1 MRTRYEGEKFL
12 ALPAGAPAPYAIKHH
27 LDRTRIFVP
36 LHVGSRQAQGSMVVK
51 VYETGPFELDWALVE
66 VPKLVANPEKK
77 TDFAIGEE
85 LATQTTPLG
94 SAISIISG
102 NPTIVVRDSFSTET
116 PKQSFRSNSGEF
128 DLQVFE
134 GYYRVIDART
144 GELLQERAG
153 WDPNFSPTSRF
164 LGAYSAGPGFEIV
177 DLYAGKV
184 VTSNDILLRERKFTG
199 NISLAGWSEG
209 DSFVGLSFQSFGG
222 IEVLQSLVDG
232 FHRSFPYTNCHYCRG
247 INSSLRV
254 DSEAGIISYKG
265 ADNGWESLFDRS
277 TGGAAAA
284 SEALKRV
291 PKQSWEEKDDVL
303 SARKQAIQQRRSTFE
318 RQTSLAMINTVARN
332 SFFKSGEFFKADP
345 PSRDDDNTPVED
357 RWRFPDRMRVSHV
370 CLRNDQD
377 MCIGRLVDWQAKL
390 TDLEEEDARIVKLR
404 VAHKAASP
412 TGAGENY
419 TRVADARLITSRG
432 RTPAPD
438 SNRPPVSGPEAVWDQ
453 LATLLPPAREART
466 WRKLSAGS
474 PVPVRENSEDV
485 AARENDI
492 RAKLLPNPQDQGTRT
507 PLIGGILRPPVSPQT
522 DGDNSGAVSRIV
534 QTIPQAARFFRA
546 WNWSKD
552 YGDRE
557 LEEFWGVNKE
567 AVVIASDMIEQ
578 YAQWSLADRK
588 YFLVRSFFDNG
599 ASSRNWLFLV
609 QGSGNRI
616 ARLQD
621 FTHKLRYRVGS
632 RPSGLDEHGKLE
644 TTAEFATTMGF
655 GGWPGSLDKVS
666 IAFDRYLLA
675 SGEWTVDN
683 RRWLLMY
690 DLRSE
695 KLSFFNRDVPDA
707 STETRFAITEDGTTI
722 VQTNSNG
729 HLYIYNVPDEKLVL
743 SGLNIDDE
751 LVVYDSLGY
760 YAASP
765 EGAQFVFVKFPG
777 LSGYNSLHQFSKIL
791 NQPDVIS
798 NVLPAGRADASDPRL
813 NAPPKVG
820 LETETNFSGGVRSV
834 RLKVDVSSPIGL
846 QQLKIFIDGRAVS
859 EYPVT
864 GNRGK
869 VEANIALLP
878 ESRWIAA
885 VAVDSAGYESVPQG
899 RELAGARVA
908 TTSRLF
914 GVAVGTDHY
923 VDPYLETL
931 PSAVAD
937 ARKFGQALV
946 DLSRG
951 IYSAIDV
958 ETFLDSVDLRN
969 NLLAK
974 VREVAAKADERDTIM
989 LFVAGHGFRS
999 ETTGQFFLAARESD
1013 PDRPQE
1019 TMISW
1024 EEIAAAVDETRARV
1038 IVFIDAC
1045 HSGAAGA
1052 ANDEAISRF
1061 LGRKAPITLI
1071 AASKGRQLSLEH
1083 EATGGFFTKALV
1095 NAIGAERQATD
1106 VNGNGAIELAEL
1118 YGAIKQQVV
1127 RETGYL
1133 QTPWIARNNM
1143 VGETPLF

>member
-1 MRTRYEGEKFL
+1 L
-12 ALPAGAPAPYAIKHH
+12 I
-27 LDRTRIFVP
+27 
-36 LHVGSRQAQGSMVVK
+36 
-51 VYETGPFELDWALVE
+51 E

-77 TDFAIGEE
+77 ADFAIGEE
-85 LATQTTPLG
+85 LATETTPLG
-94 SAISIISG
+94 TAISIASG

-164 LGAYSAGPGFEIV
+164 LGAYSAGPGFEVV

-184 VTSNDILLRERKFTG
+184 VTSNDALLRERKFTG
-199 NISLAGWSEG
+199 NISLAAWSEG
-209 DSFVGLSFQSFGG
+209 DSFVALSFQSFGG
-222 IEVLQSLVDG
+222 IEVQQSLVDG

-247 INSSLRV
+247 ISSSLRV
-254 DSEAGIISYKG
+254 DSEAGIVSYRG
-265 ADNGWESLFDRS
+265 ADYGWESLFDRS
-277 TGGAAAA
+277 TGSAAAA

-303 SARKQAIQQRRSTFE
+303 AARKQAIEQRRSAVE

-332 SFFKSGEFFKADP
+332 SFFKSDDFFKADT
-345 PSRDDDNTPVED
+345 PSGDDDNTPVED
-357 RWRFPDRMRVSHV
+357 RWLFPDRMRLSHV

-377 MCIGRLVDWQAKL
+377 MCVGRLVDWQANF
-390 TDLEEEDARIVKLR
+390 TDLEEQDARLVKLR
-404 VAHKAASP
+404 VAHKATSP

-419 TRVADARLITSRG
+419 ARFADARLITSRG
-432 RTPAPD
+432 RTPATVP
-438 SNRPPVSGPEAVWDQ
+438 NQPPVSGPEAVWDR
-453 LATLLPPAREART
+453 LATLLPPARGART
-466 WRKLSAGS
+466 LKRLSAGS
-474 PVPVRENSEDV
+474 PVSVRANSEDI

-492 RAKLLPNPQDQGTRT
+492 RAKLLRNPQDQGTRT
-507 PLIGGILRPPVSPQT
+507 PSIGGILRPPPSPQT
-522 DGDNSGAVSRIV
+522 DGNDGGAVSRIV
-534 QTIPQAARFFRA
+534 RAIPQAARFFRT
-546 WNWSKD
+546 WNWSEG

-557 LEEFWGVNKE
+557 EEEFWGVNKE
-567 AVVIASDMIEQ
+567 AIVIGSDMIEQ

-621 FTHKLRYRVGS
+621 FTHKLRYRVGR
-632 RPSGLDEHGKLE
+632 RPSGLDEYGKLE
-644 TTAEFATTMGF
+644 TTTEFATTMGF

-675 SGEWTVDN
+675 SGEWTIDN

-690 DLRSE
+690 DLRAE
-695 KLSFFNRDVPDA
+695 KISFFNRDVPDA
-707 STETRFAITEDGTTI
+707 STETQFAITTDGTTI

-729 HLYIYNVPDEKLVL
+729 HLYIYKVPDEKLVL

-791 NQPDVIS
+791 NRPDVIW
-798 NVLPAGRADASDPRL
+798 NTLLTGKADTPDPTL

-820 LETETNFSGGVRSV
+820 LDTETNFSEGARSV
-834 RLKVDVSSPIGL
+834 KLKADVSSPTDL
-846 QQLKIFIDGRAVS
+846 QQLRIFVDGRIVA

-864 GNRGK
+864 GKSGR

-899 RELAGARVA
+899 RELTGARAA

-914 GVAVGTDHY
+914 GVIVGTDHY
-923 VDPYLETL
+923 LSPKLDRLS
-931 PSAVAD
+931 SAVAD
-937 ARKFGQALV
+937 ARKFGQALM
-946 DLSRG
+946 DLTRG
-951 IYSAIDV
+951 IYSAIEV
-958 ETFLDSVDLRN
+958 ERFLDSVDLRN
-969 NLLAK
+969 KLLAK
-974 VREVAAKADERDTIM
+974 VREVAAKADKRDTIM
-989 LFVAGHGFRS
+989 LFVAGHGDRI
-999 ETTGQFFLAARESD
+999 ETTGQFFLATSESD

-1024 EEIAAAVDETRARV
+1024 EEIAAAVDEAKARV

-1071 AASKGRQLSLEH
+1071 AASKGRQFSLEH
-1083 EATGGFFTKALV
+1083 EAAGGFFTKALV

-1127 RETGYL
+1127 RETEYR